1 MKTWWRQNMKTWW
14 RQDMKTQADTGHE
27 DTVGDRT

>member
-1 MKTWWRQNMKTWW
+1 MKTQSETGHEDTGGR

-27 DTVGDRT
+27 DT